1 MNQLKKSNVI
11 LWKNRDIVNPQKNKN
26 SSKPKYKQE
35 ESKKIEND
43 FIDNLKKQ
51 IYFMEMELK
60 LMKEREREIAKSGGF
75 TQLFNDDKD
84 PSIHIQQLKVKYANM
99 RKKMEDEILLLNDKK
114 REIIGIN
121 VSLKA
126 KLKSVQDFEQE
137 VYNKLKELEREKKS
151 TLNEK
156 NSLFFEK
163 DNEKTNLEADN
174 RLSKTNLN
182 QTLNENETLK
192 YNIETE
198 DKIGKMSQD
207 DFNEKIKLVEDLV
220 EIKGKEL
227 SECREQIK
235 VITEKAESVPNYK
248 EEQENNEKYR
258 KEIEELKEKN
268 LKLQTEAECAE
279 MVNNYLIKKK
289 NDVITERK
297 KYIDLNIELKHEIE
311 AKTTLNDN
319 RIQKKVR
326 EANSEEIQEIKAKL
340 DETNQKVNDL
350 EEKIKKEIDKIH
362 NFTKEIIK
370 VNIKLNHRKEIEEN
384 LQKKISKEK
393 EELEENKKTYEV
405 CEEESG
411 TLKDKIGKEKTDNE
425 LLKNR
430 NKILHE
436 EDSAI
441 TSKYDF
447 ITKNYDFTTNL
458 KRISMDDLKNLAQS
472 NTLVNA
478 TIDNFVDKVGTFKNN
493 FLNNY
498 KKLIYFLFKK
508 SNDISLLYIIYYH
521 QTISFVHYSF

>member
-1 MNQLKKSNVI
+1 MNQLKKSNVT
-11 LWKNRDIVNPQKNKN
+11 LWKNRDIVNNPQKNKN
-26 SSKPKYKQE
+26 SLPKIKSHQNLE

-75 TQLFNDDKD
+75 TQLFNDDRD

-126 KLKSVQDFEQE
+126 KLKSVQDFEQN
-137 VYNKLKELEREKKS
+137 VYNKLKELEKEKKS

-156 NSLFFEK
+156 NSQFFEK
-163 DNEKTNLEADN
+163 DNERTNLEADN
-174 RLSKTNLN
+174 RLSNSKLT
-182 QTLNENETLK
+182 QTLNENEELK
-192 YNIETE
+192 YNIETD
-198 DKIGKMSQD
+198 DKIGKMSQE
-207 DFNEKIKLVEDLV
+207 DFNEKIKLIDDLV
-220 EIKGKEL
+220 DIKGKEL
-227 SECREQIK
+227 NDCREKIK
-235 VITEKAESVPNYK
+235 IIIEKAESVPNYK
-248 EEQENNEKYR
+248 EEQENNEKYK
-258 KEIEELKEKN
+258 KEIEELKDKN
-268 LKLQTEAECAE
+268 LKLQTDAECAE

-289 NDVITERK
+289 NDVIAERK

-311 AKTTLNDN
+311 AKMTLNDN

-340 DETNQKVNDL
+340 DETNQKVKDL
-350 EEKIKKEIDKIH
+350 EEKINKEIEKIH

-370 VNIKLNHRKEIEEN
+370 VNIKLNHRKEFEEN
-384 LQKKISKEK
+384 LQKNITKEK
-393 EELEENKKTYEV
+393 EELEQNKKTYDV
-405 CEEESG
+405 CDEESS

-430 NKILHE
+430 NKLLNE
-436 EDSAI
+436 ENSAI
-441 TSKYDF
+441 TSKFDF

-458 KRISMDDLKNLAQS
+458 KRISMEDLKNLAQS

-493 FLNNY
+493 NVQ
-498 KKLIYFLFKK
+498 
-508 SNDISLLYIIYYH
+508 SLLFDDNI
-521 QTISFVHYSF
+521 

>member
-1 MNQLKKSNVI
+1 MNQLKKSNVT

-151 TLNEK
+151 LLNEK

-350 EEKIKKEIDKIH
+350 EEKIKKEIDKTH
-362 NFTKEIIK
+362 NLTKEIIK
-370 VNIKLNHRKEIEEN
+370 ANIKLNHRKEIEEN

-493 FLNNY
+493 NVQ
-498 KKLIYFLFKK
+498 
-508 SNDISLLYIIYYH
+508 SLLFDDNI
-521 QTISFVHYSF
+521 

>member
-1 MNQLKKSNVI
+1 MNQLKKSNVT

-126 KLKSVQDFEQE
+126 KLKSIQDFEQE

-151 TLNEK
+151 LLNEK

-279 MVNNYLIKKK
+279 IVNNYLIKKK

-493 FLNNY
+493 NVQ
-498 KKLIYFLFKK
+498 
-508 SNDISLLYIIYYH
+508 SLLFDDNI
-521 QTISFVHYSF
+521 